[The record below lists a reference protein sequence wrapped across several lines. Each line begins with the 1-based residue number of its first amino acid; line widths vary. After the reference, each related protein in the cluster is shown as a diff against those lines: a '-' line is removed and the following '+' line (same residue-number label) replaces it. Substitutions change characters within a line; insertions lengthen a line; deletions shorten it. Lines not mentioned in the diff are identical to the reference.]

1 MKRMPIPI
9 ATLISAK
16 ISTNQDDFAPI
27 ESVQRMR
34 FDGKQ
39 WNFFGEVMGK

>member
-1 MKRMPIPI
+1 MKRMLIPV
-9 ATLISAK
+9 ATLISAALASPAALAQK
-16 ISTNQDDFAPI
+16 M
-27 ESVQRMR
+27 MR